1 MKNKQNTKKR
11 NKTIMIVSLILC
23 VLICAS
29 PVTFSTSAHEN
40 NDGKTVEIK
49 DAPTPLAAGTSQDTK
64 PGDTNT
70 ATAVQTAPVP
80 AAGEFAPSSAI
91 VAMGDTQVPLSQPA
105 SSEDDGNAAIGT
117 AQDVPVVTPDQPSA
131 LPDEPV
137 VTPGN
142 PIVNPD
148 TPPIGSDQPA
158 VDPDAPI
165 VDPDQP
171 AVDPEKPA
179 VDPEPSGTNTEI
191 TLAYAQRIIDGYDA
205 CATDKERQEY
215 FGITNNN
222 FSNDTFRSKLHELMG
237 NPLPLE
243 SDVTA
248 QSAYCNNLSLYLH
261 VYFVKDGSTRVP
273 VVYAATTGTYNGSGR
288 WDAWMVYF
296 NGAWYESQKTHAY
309 NGSHQP
315 TSISSFNGMDV
326 SGVQAMVSDPAHFL
340 PLGTLPDESEEQEP
354 QAEPMMTM
362 AALEPEETAAL
373 AEETVTKDTPD
384 LPRPEALS
392 VEQPAQQRGQQS
404 VEQAASDAQTQA
416 QQKAE

>member
-1 MKNKQNTKKR
+1 MKNEQNTQKR
-11 NKTIMIVSLILC
+11 NKAIIIVSLILC
-23 VLICAS
+23 VLICVS
-29 PVTFSTSAHEN
+29 PVTFSTSAYEN

-49 DAPTPLAAGTSQDTK
+49 DTPTPLAAGTSQDTK
-64 PGDTNT
+64 PGNTDT

-80 AAGEFAPSSAI
+80 AAGKLVPASTIA
-91 VAMGDTQVPLSQPA
+91 AMGDTQVPSSQPV
-105 SSEDDGNAAIGT
+105 SGEDDDNAAIGT
-117 AQDVPVVTPDQPSA
+117 AQDIPVVTPDQPF
-131 LPDEPV
+131 
-137 VTPGN
+137 VTPDN
-142 PIVNPD
+142 PIVTPD

-165 VDPDQP
+165 ADPDQP
-171 AVDPEKPA
+171 VVDPDKPA
-179 VDPEPSGTNTEI
+179 VDPDLSGTNTEI
-191 TLAYAQRIIDGYDA
+191 TLAYAQRIIEGYDA

-222 FSNDTFRSKLHELMG
+222 FSNDTFRSKLHEFMG
-237 NPLPLE
+237 NPLSLE
-243 SDVTA
+243 SDVTV

-273 VVYAATTGTYNGSGR
+273 DVYAATTSTYNGSGR

-315 TSISSFNGMDV
+315 TGISSFNGMDV

-340 PLGTLPDESEEQEP
+340 PLGTIPDEPEKQEP
-354 QAEPMMTM
+354 QAEPMMEM

-373 AEETVTKDTPD
+373 AEETVTEDTTD

-392 VEQPAQQRGQQS
+392 AEQPAQQGGQQP
-404 VEQAASDAQTQA
+404 VEQAASDAQTQPVA
-416 QQKAE
+416 IDS